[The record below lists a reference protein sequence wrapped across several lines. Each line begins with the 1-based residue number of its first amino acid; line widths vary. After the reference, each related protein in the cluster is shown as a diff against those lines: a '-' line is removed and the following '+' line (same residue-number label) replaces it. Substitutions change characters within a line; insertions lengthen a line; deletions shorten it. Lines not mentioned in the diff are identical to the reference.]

1 MFVRFITISAA
12 DIQGR
17 GRFKEQQR
25 WGTTS
30 IMIERD
36 STRAIT
42 SIIRTDNQDPPAVIF
57 TKSPEFTSQV
67 HCEIQDNDSDNE
79 PTYCPF
85 SAVTYHNYRPD
96 NTVDN
101 DNLSSFN
108 MTIENHVL
116 IDDSTQT
123 DSNITAVPGLNG
135 LYDNNCNEGAKELN
149 DYKERVN
156 DMRLSMTRK
165 DKELALAEEELIDV
179 CKKLEEAKIKND
191 EQVGF
196 VLLIDSSVRAYL

>member
-1 MFVRFITISAA
+1 M
-12 DIQGR
+12 
-17 GRFKEQQR
+17 
-25 WGTTS
+25 
-30 IMIERD
+30 
-36 STRAIT
+36 
-42 SIIRTDNQDPPAVIF
+42 
-57 TKSPEFTSQV
+57 
-67 HCEIQDNDSDNE
+67 
-79 PTYCPF
+79 
-85 SAVTYHNYRPD
+85 
-96 NTVDN
+96 
-101 DNLSSFN
+101 
-108 MTIENHVL
+108 
-116 IDDSTQT
+116 
-123 DSNITAVPGLNG
+123 PGLNG